1 MPKTWELGDVHS
13 PHDIALS
20 AAPVAATLGGSRSL
34 AVYVA
39 ETAKGHAS
47 HLHKF
52 IIHAPGAPEPQMV
65 PLNVSPCLVNATIK
79 TGSSQ
84 AGVCGRDR

>member
-1 MPKTWELGDVHS
+1 MLDSWELAGVHS

-39 ETAKGHAS
+39 EVARGRAS
-47 HLHKF
+47 RLHKL
-52 IIHAPGAPEPQMV
+52 IVHHPSA
-65 PLNVSPCLVNATIK
+65 
-79 TGSSQ
+79 
-84 AGVCGRDR
+84 